1 MQETGKMD
9 ICSRLLKIEWQA
21 SSQADLLTETDPVR
35 LRNVSELGGSGLD
48 GGLGGGLGG
57 GAGWGGWHRQRLISA
72 KTCRT
77 GFLLQYEFWIRITGH
92 NLLN

>member
-48 GGLGGGLGG
+48 GGL
-57 GAGWGGWHRQRLISA
+57 ASA
-72 KTCRT
+72 KTDLRKD
-77 GFLLQYEFWIRITGH
+77 LPDRVSPSE
-92 NLLN
+92 

>member
-48 GGLGGGLGG
+48 GGLGGGLDGG
-57 GAGWGGWHRQRLISA
+57 LASA
-72 KTCRT
+72 KTDLRND
-77 GFLLQYEFWIRITGH
+77 LPDRVSPSE
-92 NLLN
+92 

>member
-48 GGLGGGLGG
+48 GG
-57 GAGWGGWHRQRLISA
+57 AGIG
-72 KTCRT
+72 KD
-77 GFLLQYEFWIRITGH
+77 
-92 NLLN
+92 

>member
-48 GGLGGGLGG
+48 GVARRGAGRGGWMGGL
-57 GAGWGGWHRQRLISA
+57 ASA
-72 KTCRT
+72 KTDLRKD
-77 GFLLQYEFWIRITGH
+77 LPDRVSPSV
-92 NLLN
+92 

>member
-35 LRNVSELGGSGLD
+35 LPNVSATWLGRGDRGN
-48 GGLGGGLGG
+48 
-57 GAGWGGWHRQRLISA
+57 AGNSDLQRRISA
-72 KTCRT
+72 KTCQAA
-77 GFLLQYEFWIRITGH
+77 FLQSHRPWL
-92 NLLN
+92 